1 MPNLRVKG
9 VAGDGKLKHVSHTSL
24 RQFHVSG
31 GSYAQ
36 VHYHP
41 DTRPSLL
48 LRQRLLP
55 AAPGLPG
62 QRQSHG
68 HDPLDGPLRCR
79 GADLLDLRDLPP
91 PDRRPQRGGLR
102 QGPLRPALLP
112 RSTQTQ
118 GQRRLRRPPAQGPA
132 PPPQATTPRR
142 HRSDLDPLLW
152 PAPAWPPRDLP
163 LQGQGRYPLVLRL
176 RHRLRDSPR
185 PAVHLGRDRGDPLRD
200 AQRRAP
206 RTAGSGQQSRAPT
219 RMAVPEPV
227 SHCFHVTY
235 AETRTNNLRVSLDAV
250 S

>member
-1 MPNLRVKG
+1 MGDQLLPLRVVPQDDPSGSSFTLDTGTLHRQGQQSGQVVDARRCFACQESEVEVLNLSRCRICGLKG
-9 VAGDGKLKHVSHTSL
+9 WQGMTNSNTSPIL
-24 RQFHVSG
+24 ACVNSTVSG
-31 GSYAQ
+31 ESYAQ

-41 DTRPSLL
+41 DTRQSLP

-68 HDPLDGPLRCR
+68 HDSLDGPLRCR

-91 PDRRPQRGGLR
+91 PDRRPQRGDLR

-132 PPPQATTPRR
+132 QPPQATTPRR

-163 LQGQGRYPLVLRL
+163 LQGPVPARS
-176 RHRLRDSPR
+176 SPT
-185 PAVHLGRDRGDPLRD
+185 PP
-200 AQRRAP
+200 
-206 RTAGSGQQSRAPT
+206 PT
-219 RMAVPEPV
+219 
-227 SHCFHVTY
+227 
-235 AETRTNNLRVSLDAV
+235 
-250 S
+250 